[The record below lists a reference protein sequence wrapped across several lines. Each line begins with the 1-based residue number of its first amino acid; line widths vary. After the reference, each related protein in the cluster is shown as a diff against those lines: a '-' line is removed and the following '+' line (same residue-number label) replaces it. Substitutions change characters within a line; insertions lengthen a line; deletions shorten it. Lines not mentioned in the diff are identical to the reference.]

1 MDMISSLPQI
11 KRNAKRFEQI
21 VRVLAKYGLAGWLR
35 EGNPEF
41 IQQLLTSAE
50 GEKLT
55 ALPRAER
62 IRMAFTELGATFIK
76 LGQMLSTR
84 ADLVGV
90 ELAEELSK
98 LQSSAPEDPP
108 EVVRE
113 IIENE
118 LGQPVEEL
126 FAVFDDCPIASASIA
141 QAHTATLAD
150 GTEVVLKIQHADV
163 EKLVL
168 NDLDILMALAAM
180 TEKYSLELRLYQP
193 VATVAAF
200 RRHLL
205 RELDFGKE
213 EQNLQQFQEN
223 FAQDETVRIPR
234 PYPELSAR
242 RVLTMERLQGFSV
255 ADTEQI
261 KAEGLDPR
269 ELARRGVNVFLEMI
283 FRDRF
288 YHADPHPGNI
298 LILPGNVIGL
308 LDCGMVG
315 YLDQSIRTGFEGLI
329 EGFLLNDAELITD
342 NALHLGVPPKDLDRE
357 ELQAQLEVFMQD
369 HLGRSLKDL
378 DLGNA
383 LSSLIK
389 IIRGHR
395 IRLKPAVAL
404 LIKVLVMLE
413 GTGRLLN
420 PDFRLA
426 ELLTP
431 YYRRMTQR
439 KFSPRE
445 ILRRMRRSYRDWD
458 QFFKILPRDLVELLR
473 QARRGTLDVHL
484 QHRRLDSVA
493 NRLAYAMLT
502 AALFLGATQLWGQRI
517 PPLVWETS
525 VPGVVGTLLSLALG
539 FRLLRSIHQS
549 GGMGKEEE

>member
-1 MDMISSLPQI
+1 MNLGSLPQI
-11 KRNAKRFEQI
+11 TRNAKRFEQI
-21 VRVLAKYGLAGWLR
+21 VRVLAKYGLAGWLK
-35 EGNPEF
+35 ESNPEF
-41 IQQLLTSAE
+41 IQRLLTSAE

-55 ALPRAER
+55 AVPRAER
-62 IRMAFTELGATFIK
+62 IRMALTELGATFVK

-90 ELAEELSK
+90 DLAGELSK
-98 LQSSAPEDPP
+98 LQSSAPADPP

-113 IIENE
+113 LIETE
-118 LGQPVEEL
+118 LGQPVDEL
-126 FAVFDDCPIASASIA
+126 FAGFSDTPMASASIA
-141 QAHTATLAD
+141 QAHAATLKD
-150 GTEVVLKIQHADV
+150 GTEVVLKVQHEGV
-163 EKLVL
+163 EQLVL
-168 NDLDILMALAAM
+168 DDLEILKVLAGLA
-180 TEKYSLELRLYQP
+180 EKYSAELRLYQP

-205 RELDFGKE
+205 RELDFDRE

-223 FAQDETVRIPR
+223 FAEDSTVRIPT

-242 RVLTMERLQGFSV
+242 RVLTMERLEGICV
-255 ADTEQI
+255 ADRERLE
-261 KAEGLDPR
+261 AEGLDTR

-298 LILPGNVIGL
+298 LVLPGNVIGL

-315 YLDQSIRTGFEGLI
+315 YLDQTIRKGFEGLI

-342 NALHLGVPPKDLDRE
+342 NALYLGTPPRDLDRE
-357 ELQAQLEVFMQD
+357 ELQARLEVFMQD

-378 DLGNA
+378 DLAAA
-383 LSSLIK
+383 LSSLTE
-389 IIRGHR
+389 IIRSQR
-395 IRLKPAVAL
+395 ITLKPGVAL

-413 GTGRLLN
+413 GTGRQLN
-420 PDFRLA
+420 PDFHLA
-426 ELLTP
+426 ELLAP
-431 YYRRMTQR
+431 FYKRMTQR
-439 KFSPRE
+439 RLSPRE
-445 ILRRMRRSYRDWD
+445 VFRRMRRSYRDWD
-458 QFFKILPRDLVELLR
+458 QFFKVLPRDLVELLR

-502 AALFLGATQLWGQRI
+502 AALFLGSTQLWAQQI
-517 PPLVWETS
+517 PPLLWNTS
-525 VPGVVGTLLSLALG
+525 VPGVAGTLLALWLG
-539 FRLLRSIHQS
+539 TRLLRSIHRS
-549 GGMGKEEE
+549 GGMGKGKE